1 MKHVLMIN
9 DDTQVNVPKKL
20 DTRSYAIESFKN
32 LNCELNYNLKRFK
45 KTRQFTYI
53 HCTVF

>member
-1 MKHVLMIN
+1 MIN

-32 LNCELNYNLKRFK
+32 INCELNYNLKRFK
-45 KTRQFTYI
+45 KTVNLHKYTAL
-53 HCTVF
+53 